1 MEYLEGETLA
11 ERLKKGPLPL
21 DQVLQYAIEIADALD
36 KAHRK
41 GITHRDLKPGNIML
55 TKSGTKLLDFGLA
68 KLRQDAAPSAPLS
81 QVPTKEAMTAEG
93 TILGTLQYM
102 APEQVEGKTDEIDG
116 RTDIFA
122 FGVVVYEMATGK
134 KAFEGK
140 TSASVIAKILETDP
154 PPISL
159 LQPMTPPQLDRVVK
173 KCLAKERDDRWQSAK
188 DLADELKWIAEAP
201 ERTKGVA
208 LEPKRTRELW
218 RRVALATAAVA
229 IAVAGGVAIWNL
241 RPTQPRPVVRTVIA
255 LPPGQQLAGL
265 DQPVVAVSPDGS
277 LLAYV
282 ASTRGRLNN
291 SSCGQWTVWRPGLCP
306 APKEL

>member
-1 MEYLEGETLA
+1 
-11 ERLKKGPLPL
+11 
-21 DQVLQYAIEIADALD
+21 
-36 KAHRK
+36 
-41 GITHRDLKPGNIML
+41 
-55 TKSGTKLLDFGLA
+55 
-68 KLRQDAAPSAPLS
+68 
-81 QVPTKEAMTAEG
+81 
-93 TILGTLQYM
+93 
-102 APEQVEGKTDEIDG
+102 
-116 RTDIFA
+116 
-122 FGVVVYEMATGK
+122 
-134 KAFEGK
+134 
-140 TSASVIAKILETDP
+140 
-154 PPISL
+154 
-159 LQPMTPPQLDRVVK
+159 MTPPQLDRVVK

-241 RPTQPRPVVRTVIA
+241 RPTQPRPVVRAVMA

-265 DQPVVAVSPDGS
+265 DQPVVALYPGGS